1 MQKKRALVMISTDRS
16 IFQRYSQARAR
27 MVEYGELV
35 DELHIIIFAR
45 KALGFAEMTLSSQV
59 KIYPTASWSKAGYMS
74 DALSSAKRI
83 LEGLPRELYDVA
95 LSAQDPFET
104 GLVGRQLKK
113 KFKLPL
119 QIQVHVD
126 FLSPFFRRGPV
137 LNYVRIPLAKEVIK
151 YADQV
156 RVVSLRIARSL
167 ESLVEKK
174 KIKILP
180 IFVDIESGAN
190 HNGAEQSKII
200 FNRFSHVIL
209 MISRLAPE
217 KNFACALEAFSRLL
231 RTYPKALLVIVGSG
245 PEKANIE
252 YIAHDLGIARS
263 VILTGWQGAV
273 RPYYKKA
280 KLFLS
285 TSWYEG
291 YGLALVE
298 AAAAGIPIVTTNVGI
313 VGDVLVDGESAL
325 VCDVNDAD
333 CLTIKMTTLI
343 KDQEL
348 EQRLKTNAARALGK
362 HLARNRKDFLMAHA
376 ELFKDLFN
384 VTELASS

>member
-95 LSAQDPFET
+95 LSAQDPFEP

-209 MISRLAPE
+209 
-217 KNFACALEAFSRLL
+217 
-231 RTYPKALLVIVGSG
+231 IVGSG